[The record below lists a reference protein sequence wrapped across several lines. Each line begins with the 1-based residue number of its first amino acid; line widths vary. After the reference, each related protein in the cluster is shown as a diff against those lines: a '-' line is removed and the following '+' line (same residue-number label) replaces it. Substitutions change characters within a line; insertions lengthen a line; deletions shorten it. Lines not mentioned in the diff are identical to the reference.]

1 MSRPQLSNSRIKLIE
16 SIGPNDHV
24 KASCWLNIEDT
35 ALLAQLEAYIKNAG
49 EKGRPNV
56 QLELVLGP
64 EGNRTWRTV
73 GSFNLFV
80 NEPRPAAGGL
90 DGFNR

>member
-24 KASCWLNIEDT
+24 KASCWLNIEDP

-49 EKGRPNV
+49 DKGRPNV
-56 QLELVLGP
+56 QLEIVSGQ
-64 EGNRTWRTV
+64 GNYRKV

>member
-1 MSRPQLSNSRIKLIE
+1 MSRPQLTNGRIRLTE
-16 SIGPNDHV
+16 NIGPEDHV
-24 KASCWLNIEDT
+24 KASCWLNITDQ
-35 ALLAQLEAYIKNAG
+35 ALLAQVEAYLKSAG
-49 EKGRPNV
+49 NKDRPNV

-80 NEPRPAAGGL
+80 NEPREKPS
-90 DGFNR
+90 GFDR